1 MELQET
7 VRLRDRGGKRDRD
20 REFASRSKRRRGG
33 GNREEEVE
41 EDEGGDTSAEDIVAD
56 GYSDEVEDV
65 GGVSRILSS
74 TTASSA
80 SNQNQRRNS
89 LPPRVAKQQWKA
101 VDDAMIG
108 VPVPRKARSG
118 RVQSEERNRE

>member
-7 VRLRDRGGKRDRD
+7 VRLRDRGAGKRDRD

-33 GNREEEVE
+33 ANREEEVE
-41 EDEGGDTSAEDIVAD
+41 EDEGGDTSAEDVVVD
-56 GYSDEVEDV
+56 GGDSDEVEDG

-74 TTASSA
+74 ATASSA
-80 SNQNQRRNS
+80 SNQNLRMNS
-89 LPPRVAKQQWKA
+89 LPPRVAKQQWKV

-108 VPVPRKARSG
+108 VPVPRKARTG
-118 RVQSEERNRE
+118 IKRGK